1 MKAILMVFAL
11 ALIMSLA
18 GNASNVS
25 SVINGQTESVSVSQ
39 MNSSSSAESGKSKKG
54 SHKHHHKRTSGSKK
68 TK

>member
-1 MKAILMVFAL
+1 MVFAL
-11 ALIMSLA
+11 ALMMSLA

-39 MNSSSSAESGKSKKG
+39 MNSSTVSGKSKKG
-54 SHKHHHKRTSGSKK
+54 SHKHHKRTSGSKK